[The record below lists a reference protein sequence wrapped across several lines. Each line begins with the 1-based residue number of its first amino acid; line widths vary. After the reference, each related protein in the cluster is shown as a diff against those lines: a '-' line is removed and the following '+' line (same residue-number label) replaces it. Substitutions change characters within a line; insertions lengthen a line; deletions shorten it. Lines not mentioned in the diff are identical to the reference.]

1 MRKYISVLPS
11 SLEAQINWYNCFGH
25 IARECDL
32 SELCWFTFFS
42 FFSALSSLFWVCK
55 SSSSWFFSNYL
66 VLPLEFVVSCFYLS
80 MWFLSSFVLYI
91 SPVWGLLTWFWLVV
105 SVILDYYLTRVARF
119 SKEKLLFN
127 WNSKL
132 TECPIF
138 YLATLCLICYLL
150 PQSSVYL
157 MWHN

>member
-1 MRKYISVLPS
+1 MWFIRALLIYFIFLLFCFVFLVLGLQVFQFLILLYQPF
-11 SLEAQINWYNCFGH
+11 Q
-25 IARECDL
+25 
-32 SELCWFTFFS
+32 
-42 FFSALSSLFWVCK
+42 V
-55 SSSSWFFSNYL
+55 SNYL